1 MLFLY
6 LSSVD
11 DNKGKSKFKDLYY
24 KYEKMMTHIAMD
36 KLHDI
41 NLAEEALQDA
51 WMYIATHFDNVGD
64 VYSNRTRNYLAT
76 IMTGYA
82 INKYNKENKIHKICY
97 VDDSDMISDSYFDQY
112 DALEIKLAMES
123 LDDEC
128 RNILYLTYIY
138 GYKSNEI
145 AKMFGCTD
153 SNIRKK
159 LQVAKS
165 KLKNRIGGAD
175 DE

>member
-6 LSSVD
+6 LSMVD
-11 DNKGKSKFKDLYY
+11 DEKEKSKFKDLYY
-24 KYEKMMTHIAMD
+24 KYDKMMMNIAME

-51 WMYIATHFDNVGD
+51 WMYIATHFDNVGE

-76 IMTGYA
+76 ITTGYA
-82 INKYNKENKIHKICY
+82 INKYNKENKIHKLYY
-97 VDDSDMISDSYFDQY
+97 VDDIDMVSDSYFDQY
-112 DALEIKLAMES
+112 DALEIKLAMDA

-128 RNILYLTYIY
+128 KNILYLTYIY

-145 AKMFGCTD
+145 AKMFDCTD

-159 LQVAKS
+159 LQVAKC
-165 KLKNRIGGAD
+165 KLKNRLGGAN